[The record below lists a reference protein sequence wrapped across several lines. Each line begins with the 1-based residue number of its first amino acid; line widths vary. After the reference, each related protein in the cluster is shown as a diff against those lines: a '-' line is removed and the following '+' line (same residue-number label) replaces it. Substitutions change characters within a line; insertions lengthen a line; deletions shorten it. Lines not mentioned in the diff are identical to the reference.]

1 LKEFVPTQ
9 TYALPQN
16 KVEILKSKRLEKLVR
31 VLRNILREK
40 PLIAEKMLV
49 KTQQWSGQ
57 GTESREIRI
66 LKSLIKM
73 YKSPD
78 SHFLNYYG
86 PPTTINTVPYYQIL
100 QTRKEPTPKAKT
112 FDLKGKAVF
121 VGLSE
126 RFQLEQ
132 KDGFYTVFSQSNGVD
147 LSGVEIAATAFANLL
162 EDRPLRR
169 FPIHTE
175 AVFILLCGL
184 ILGFLCRIF
193 SPGISAACVI
203 GLSITYL
210 TTAHFQF
217 KNSAN
222 WYPIVLPLFF
232 QAPLAF
238 FGSLLWR
245 YSDTNKERKRI
256 RNALG
261 YYLPDKV
268 ADQLAKKIRDL
279 TEENQLVHG
288 VCLFTDAGR
297 YTELSEAIAPDE
309 LSNFMRK
316 YFEAIFKP
324 VRDHGGIVIDIKGDS
339 MLALWETTV
348 DDFENKKR
356 ACLAA
361 LDISKAVERF
371 NQSSGN
377 RPLAIRIGVHS
388 GRIMLGNVGALDHY
402 EYRPTGDPVNTAS
415 RLEGLNKTLKTEI
428 LVSADVLDEVNG
440 FLDRR
445 LGNFLLSGKKNP
457 TAVCELVCLLEAAT
471 EQQKSLCDIF
481 SEGLSAY
488 FERRWDE
495 AVDCFQECLKI
506 HGKDGPAEFYIN
518 RCEQYKKNPP
528 GEKWDGLV
536 CLDKK

>member
-1 LKEFVPTQ
+1 MMSLFPKAIIAGGLTGVLGLVLLVGLDFVGFDPEESIGLSLLFKLRGARTAPADVVVVTLDKPSADRLKLSTKPRKWPRSLHARLTEILSQQGAAVIAFDLIFDESRSLKDDELFSRSIQNAGNVVLCEVLKKDIIPLPAAKSPQKAGVILLETLEPPIQCLAKSALALAPFPLPKVPVKVSQYWAFKTTAGDTPTLPVVVFQAFALDMYDNFLKLLKEFVPTQ

-297 YTELSEAIAPDE
+297 YT
-309 LSNFMRK
+309 
-316 YFEAIFKP
+316 
-324 VRDHGGIVIDIKGDS
+324 
-339 MLALWETTV
+339 
-348 DDFENKKR
+348 
-356 ACLAA
+356 
-361 LDISKAVERF
+361 
-371 NQSSGN
+371 
-377 RPLAIRIGVHS
+377 
-388 GRIMLGNVGALDHY
+388 
-402 EYRPTGDPVNTAS
+402 
-415 RLEGLNKTLKTEI
+415 
-428 LVSADVLDEVNG
+428 
-440 FLDRR
+440 
-445 LGNFLLSGKKNP
+445 
-457 TAVCELVCLLEAAT
+457 
-471 EQQKSLCDIF
+471 
-481 SEGLSAY
+481 
-488 FERRWDE
+488 
-495 AVDCFQECLKI
+495 
-506 HGKDGPAEFYIN
+506 
-518 RCEQYKKNPP
+518 
-528 GEKWDGLV
+528 
-536 CLDKK
+536 